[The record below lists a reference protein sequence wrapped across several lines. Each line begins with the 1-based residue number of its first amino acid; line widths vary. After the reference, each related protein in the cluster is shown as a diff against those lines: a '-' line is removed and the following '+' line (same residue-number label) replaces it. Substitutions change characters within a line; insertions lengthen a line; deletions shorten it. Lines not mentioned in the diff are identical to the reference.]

1 MQAKDAKE
9 INLRFFGPMV
19 GIVGRT
25 KDFIRIDENGTTIKE
40 IVVDLC
46 KRYGEKFEEIAL
58 NNGEINTG
66 LIVFVNGVHVTDE
79 DRKILLTDAVQIMIA
94 SQMKGG

>member
-25 KDFIRIDENGTTIKE
+25 KDFIRIENGTTIKE

-46 KRYGEKFEEIAL
+46 KRYGERFEMIAL

-66 LIVFVNGVHVTDE
+66 LIVFVNGVHLTDE
-79 DRKILLTDAVQIMIA
+79 NRKILLTDAVQIMIA

>member
-25 KDFIRIDENGTTIKE
+25 KDFIRIENGTTIKE

-46 KRYGEKFEEIAL
+46 KRYGEKFEMIAL

-66 LIVFVNGVHVTDE
+66 LIVFINGVHVTDE
-79 DRKILLTDAVQIMIA
+79 NHKILLTDAVQIMIA

>member
-25 KDFIRIDENGTTIKE
+25 KDFIRIENGTTIKE

-46 KRYGEKFEEIAL
+46 KRYGEKFEMIAL

-66 LIVFVNGVHVTDE
+66 LIVFVNGVHLTDE
-79 DRKILLTDAVQIMIA
+79 NRKILLTDAVQIMIA